1 MIPEMKMHPSK
12 AKGNRLEREV
22 VKMAQDNDLIAERAY
37 GSNGKSLG
45 LEEDVDVKID
55 TWSKENGPNMYAVQC
70 KSRKSIADYIK
81 PPDSCDFTVV
91 KENRGEPLAVI
102 PLKRLLELL

>member
-1 MIPEMKMHPSK
+1 MHPSK

-22 VKMAQDNDLIAERAY
+22 VKIAQDSHLVAERAY
-37 GSNGKSLG
+37 GSNGKALG
-45 LEEDVDVKID
+45 MAEDVDVKID
-55 TWSKENGPNMYAVQC
+55 SWRADDGPKTYAVQC

-81 PPDSCDFTVV
+81 PPESCDFTVV

-102 PLKRLLELL
+102 PLKKLLELL

>member
-1 MIPEMKMHPSK
+1 MHPSK

-22 VKMAQDNDLIAERAY
+22 VKIAIDSGFTAERAY

-45 LEEDVDVKID
+45 LSEDVDVKIN
-55 TWSKENGPNMYAVQC
+55 EYAVQC
-70 KSRKSIADYIK
+70 KARKSIADYIK
-81 PPDSCDFTVV
+81 PPESCDFTVV